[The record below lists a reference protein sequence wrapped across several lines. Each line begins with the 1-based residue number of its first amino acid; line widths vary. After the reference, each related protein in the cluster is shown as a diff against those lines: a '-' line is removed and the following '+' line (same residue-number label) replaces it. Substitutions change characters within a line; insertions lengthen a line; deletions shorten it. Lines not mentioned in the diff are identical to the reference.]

1 MFSRLLNNR
10 PASTTGAT
18 MLYPVR
24 TSLTW
29 FAGDRGAFDESRT
42 APVDLLF
49 FTPSSLNTVQVVKIA
64 KSMMMLTA
72 EKTGLQPL
80 EWRVASLAR

>member
-1 MFSRLLNNR
+1 MFNVLFNNR

-42 APVDLLF
+42 TPVDLLF
-49 FTPSSLNTVQVVKIA
+49 FTPSHLDTIRITKIGKA
-64 KSMMMLTA
+64 MIMRAT
-72 EKTGLQPL
+72 EKTGVQPL
-80 EWRVASLAR
+80 EWRVAKLL